1 MDKIVSGAGVRQS
14 SPMVD
19 EMFDVNPM
27 DVSTEDSAVPNA
39 NLLSELSANDRLTHG
54 DFQKDFQLDFFDDQ
68 DLS

>member
-1 MDKIVSGAGVRQS
+1 MDKIVGVQARQS

-27 DVSTEDSAVPNA
+27 DVSIEDSAAVPNA